1 MRDPRWLIALSLLD
15 VWALWLGH
23 ELLAFACT
31 FGLLCAL
38 TVSYWLRFGLSGV
51 SYQRALGRE
60 RAQLG
65 ETVTLTA
72 TFGNHKLL
80 PLSALEIYD
89 ALPRHVKLS
98 GGTQRDNDAGLP
110 CLYIARAMLPYTRI
124 TRHLHVRCERR
135 GVFQFG
141 PVRYQAGDFLGVARQ
156 HGGDNTQHELL
167 VLPKIFKLDL
177 GALASRQLL
186 GRQAAQN
193 HLPDPLRKLGAR
205 EYRSGDPLRTIDW
218 RATARRSS
226 LMVREIEPSSS
237 PALQIILSFRIH
249 AHSADWVEPD
259 ELEFAISLAASIA
272 AYASAR
278 GMAVGL
284 SGNGLAQGKPLALP
298 ASRAPQQ
305 LSRVL
310 ELLAHAA
317 SRPTGPLA
325 ALLQARELSR
335 ERTSTWLVIADQLDA
350 SEQALLRDAQRR
362 GRAVVVL
369 LTGRAQ
375 PMSPVRVLRAP
386 YREGWAVRDAITLAV

>member
-15 VWALWLGH
+15 LWALALGH
-23 ELLAFACT
+23 ELLALACT
-31 FGLLCAL
+31 FSLLCAL
-38 TVSYWLRFGLSGV
+38 AVTYWLHHGLSGV

-89 ALPRHVKLS
+89 TLPRHVKLS
-98 GGTQRDNDAGLP
+98 GGTQRDNEAGVP

-124 TRHLHVRCERR
+124 TRHLQVSCERR
-135 GVFQFG
+135 GVHQFG

-177 GALASRQLL
+177 AALASRQLL
-186 GRQAAQN
+186 GTHTAHN
-193 HLPDPLRKLGAR
+193 HLPDPLRTLGAR
-205 EYRSGDPLRTIDW
+205 EYRNGDPLRTIDW
-218 RATARRSS
+218 RATARRST
-226 LMVREIEPSSS
+226 LMVREIEPSTS

-259 ELEFAISLAASIA
+259 ELEFAISLAASLA

-278 GMAVGL
+278 GVAVGL
-284 SGNGLAQGKPLALP
+284 CGNGSSGGRPLALP
-298 ASRAPQQ
+298 ASRAPEQVG
-305 LSRVL
+305 RVL
-310 ELLAHAA
+310 ELLARAG

-325 ALLQARELSR
+325 GLLQARELSLQ
-335 ERTSTWLVIADQLDA
+335 RTSTWLIIADELEAD
-350 SEQALLRDAQRR
+350 EQALLCAAARR

-369 LTGRAQ
+369 LTGPAQ
-375 PMSPVRVLRAP
+375 NTPPLRVLRAP
-386 YREGWAVRDAITLAV
+386 YRKGWALRDAITLAD